1 VNNVT
6 HLVSKRCPVTRL
18 TKLQIA
24 ALANVCLGVSEHMP
38 NGVYRSLVIRGL
50 LTSTHA
56 DCGWPRGVG
65 QLHNLVRQVSTIAAG
80 AARGP
85 GIAKINKV
93 GGREIEPSRLRIRK
107 AK

>member
-1 VNNVT
+1 MNNVT

-50 LTSTHA
+50 LTSTHTLTA
-56 DCGWPRGVG
+56 DGRATLANCTILSDKFR
-65 QLHNLVRQVSTIAAG
+65 QLLLALPVVRASRRSTRSAAERSSR
-80 AARGP
+80 AA
-85 GIAKINKV
+85 
-93 GGREIEPSRLRIRK
+93 
-107 AK
+107 